1 MMGVVS
7 CTCMPHTLKMAIKS
21 VWSNVDRNHSAV
33 IIPAQHVYC
42 VQGKDAILPPVSPD
56 VVILRKRREIYYQE
70 GVPG

>member
-1 MMGVVS
+1 MGVVS
-7 CTCMPHTLKMAIKS
+7 CTCMHVKMAIKS
-21 VWSNVDRNHSAV
+21 VWSNADRNHSAV